1 MPSFCNTTPLLIRH
15 NCLLQK
21 GTDPHSGTHHDRDR
35 NAAINIRV
43 EGIRW
48 LLGEGS
54 AVSAVKGEVRPHAG
68 RKSKWRHWLISTET

>member
-1 MPSFCNTTPLLIRH
+1 MTN
-15 NCLLQK
+15 
-21 GTDPHSGTHHDRDR
+21 PHSGTHYNQDG
-35 NAAINIRV
+35 NAAIIIRA

-48 LLGEGS
+48 LLGESS